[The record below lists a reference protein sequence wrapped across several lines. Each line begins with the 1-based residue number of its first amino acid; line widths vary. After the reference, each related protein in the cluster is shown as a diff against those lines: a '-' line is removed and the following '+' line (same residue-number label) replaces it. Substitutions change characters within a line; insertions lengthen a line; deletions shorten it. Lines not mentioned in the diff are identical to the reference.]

1 VPARE
6 RALDLEEAVR
16 RHRGTVGSA
25 AKALKGTEA
34 FSLTAPC
41 CVITDGTALTTS
53 LMGLR
58 GYLPCSV
65 ALASAPIDRFLL
77 LRQEHGFDKAF
88 ELCATDEEEGEDFCK
103 AWDEA
108 QRDLEDG
115 AVCTLNDLSA
125 MVAQARNGWNE
136 DPKRLLVVA
145 REGSE
150 VVSGLVSVERVG

>member
-1 VPARE
+1 
-6 RALDLEEAVR
+6 LDLEEAVR
-16 RHRGTVGSA
+16 RHRGAVETSA
-25 AKALKGTEA
+25 KVLKSTEA

-77 LRQEHGFDKAF
+77 LREEHGFGRAF
-88 ELCATDEEEGEDFCK
+88 ELCATDDEDGETFCK

-108 QRDLEDG
+108 QTDLADG
-115 AVCTLNDLSA
+115 VVCTLNDLTA
-125 MVAQARNGWNE
+125 MVAQARSGWN
-136 DPKRLLVVA
+136 DNPKRLLVVA

-150 VVSGLVSVERVG
+150 VASGLVSVDRVA